1 MSYRQTSRRTGF
13 TLVELLVVIAI
24 IGILVGM
31 LLPAVQQVREAAR
44 NANCQSNLRNVALA
58 ALNFEAVKQR
68 YPAGSK
74 FLSGDSNQS
83 IGSSI
88 LFSILPQLEQQAEFD
103 QLSDRVVTGNDGDP
117 AETATR
123 FSNNANELPIFFCPS
138 STQSD
143 RLANDDNFTGTAA
156 HYIGVG
162 GPGEDIGAMPSN
174 ANDYFTAPEVSMDE
188 NLRTKIGLEGMFSP
202 FTTLTQAQA
211 ADDTNFVSAIYTTRR
226 SKTSGDLRDGTSNTL
241 MFGEVSRSESEDNDN
256 NRIRAHRTNWA
267 IGSRDPGASSGAG
280 YSPTNLFCVNTI
292 VRGLNTRED
301 IVGLV
306 TGDNGTPRATNGQA
320 FSSNHAGGINFAFGD
335 GHIDTIDVE
344 IGVNLLKRLSSI
356 AGGETESA
364 DGF

>member
-1 MSYRQTSRRTGF
+1 MSYRHTSRRTGF

-74 FLSGDSNQS
+74 FLSGDSNES

-117 AETATR
+117 ALTATR
-123 FSNNANELPIFFCPS
+123 FSTNANELPIFFCPS

-143 RLANDDNFTGTAA
+143 RQANDPTFTGTTA
-156 HYIGVG
+156 HYIGVS
-162 GPGEDIGAMPSN
+162 GPGEDIGAMPNN

-188 NLRTKIGLEGMFSP
+188 NVRTKIGLEGMFSP
-202 FTTLTQAQA
+202 FTTLTQTQA
-211 ADDTNFVSAIYTTRR
+211 AGDTNFDSAIYTTRR
-226 SKTSGDLRDGTSNTL
+226 AKTSGDLRDGTSNTL
-241 MFGEVSRSESEDNDN
+241 MFGEVSRSESEDNN
-256 NRIRAHRTNWA
+256 GNRIRAHRTNWA
-267 IGSRDPGASSGAG
+267 IGSRDPGASSGDN
-280 YSPTNLFCVNTI
+280 YRPTNLFCVNTI
-292 VRGLNTRED
+292 VRSLNTRED
-301 IVGLV
+301 IVALV
-306 TGDNGTPRATNGQA
+306 TGEDATLRATNGQA
-320 FSSNHAGGINFAFGD
+320 FNSNHAGGINFAFGD

-356 AGGETESA
+356 AGGETVSA